1 MAIFNKS
8 DQQADY
14 SSNITTIAAGS
25 QITGK
30 IDIQCELHVD
40 GHVDAEIVSTGTVKI
55 GRTGVVAGNLAA
67 KNLVITGKFN
77 GEADCDSIEIIAG
90 GEAEGRLKSVT
101 LTIDAESAFQGESIR
116 KQPGDSKVVTLA
128 GSESTLEKA
137 LSDDS
142 AKS

>member
-8 DQQADY
+8 DQQTDY

-40 GHVDAEIVSTGTVKI
+40 GHVDAEISSTGTVKI
-55 GRTGVVAGNLAA
+55 GQSGVVTGNLAA
-67 KNLVITGKFN
+67 KNLVITGKFS
-77 GEADCDSIEIIAG
+77 GEADCDSIEVIAG

-128 GSESTLEKA
+128 GGESNLEKA
-137 LSDDS
+137 LSEDS
-142 AKS
+142 GNS